1 MAASSR
7 DPMKIAYITAGA
19 AGMYC
24 GTCLHDNTLAA
35 ALIERGHEVSLT
47 PTYTPPRTDEKSVA
61 DDHIFFGA
69 INVYLQQKVA
79 LFRHTP
85 RFLDTLLDN
94 TRLLGMVSRFASGAN
109 DPHMLGELTLSMLEA
124 EEGRQAK
131 ELDKLVEWLEHILQ
145 PEIVHL
151 SFSLF
156 AGFARRI
163 KQQLGVPVVCSLQ
176 GEDLFLS
183 ELEEPYL
190 SRVLSTLR
198 RRDRD
203 VDAFT
208 APCRYYAELMS
219 RHHGIPRQRIHVA
232 PLGINPEGFAE
243 IERSTTDDPQAPVVI
258 GYLARVCPEK
268 GTGQLI
274 DAFRLLCRQPG
285 SERPRLRIAGF
296 MRERDRGFLEQ
307 QKSKLEQWGLRDRV
321 DFVGEVDFPG
331 KLEFLAGLDVFSV
344 PTVYREPKGLP
355 VLEAMAA
362 GLPVVQPRHGA
373 FPECIEATGGGL
385 LVDPQ
390 SPAALAAGLRQLIAD
405 PERRRR
411 LGRRGRAAVLEK
423 FDHHAAA
430 DHMLAI
436 YRAVL
441 DAHHQPEAGYQR
453 GEQAPALRKA
463 G

>member
-1 MAASSR
+1 
-7 DPMKIAYITAGA
+7 MKIAYITAGA

-35 ALIERGHEVSLT
+35 ALMARGHEVSLT

-61 DDHIFFGA
+61 GEHIFFGA

-85 RFLDTLLDN
+85 RFLDALLDN
-94 TRLLGMVSRFASGAN
+94 KRLLGMVSRFASGAN
-109 DPHMLGELTLSMLEA
+109 DPHMLGEMTLSMLEA

-131 ELDKLVEWLEHILQ
+131 ELDKLVEWLEDILQ

-163 KQQLGVPVVCSLQ
+163 KQRLQVPVVCSLQ

-190 SRVLSTLR
+190 SRVLETLR
-198 RRDRD
+198 ERDRD
-203 VDAFT
+203 VDAFI
-208 APCRYYAELMS
+208 APCRYYADLMS
-219 RHHGIPRQRIHVA
+219 REHGIPREKVRVA
-232 PLGINPEGFAE
+232 HLGLNPEGFTG
-243 IERSTTDDPQAPVVI
+243 IERPRPGAEEAPTI

-268 GTGQLI
+268 GAGQI
-274 DAFRLLCRQPG
+274 VDAFRLLCAQPG
-285 SERPRLRIAGF
+285 MDNVRLRIAGF
-296 MRERDRGFLEQ
+296 MRERDREFLER
-307 QKSKLEQWGLRDRV
+307 QKRKLGRWGLLDRV
-321 DFVGEVDFPG
+321 DFAGEVDFQG
-331 KLEFLAGLDVFSV
+331 KLDFLSSVDVFSV

-362 GLPVVQPRHGA
+362 GVPVVQPRHGA
-373 FPECIEATGGGL
+373 FPEWIEATGGGL
-385 LVDPQ
+385 LVDPE
-390 SPAALAAGLRQLIAD
+390 SPAALAAGLRQLIDD
-405 PERRRR
+405 PERRLR
-411 LGRRGRAAVLEK
+411 LGAQGRAAVIEK
-423 FDHHAAA
+423 FSHNSAA
-430 DHMLAI
+430 DEMLEI
-436 YRAVL
+436 YRHVL
-441 DAHHQPEAGYQR
+441 DAHHGR
-453 GEQAPALRKA
+453 GEAASAELRRA